1 MKQRHLLIGRGN
13 IIPRSTGQYPVYSSS
28 TQNNGLFCYSNKYM
42 FDQEL
47 VSWSIDGGGDFFY
60 RDKHKFSL
68 TNVTGYLISTNSD
81 YLNPYYLYLILS
93 YLHTQKIFDYQ
104 SKALPGEVRS
114 QYKIPVPS
122 IQEQMILINIFKQ
135 IDVIESESI
144 RIINQ
149 LKLLK
154 QGLLQQMFI

>member
-1 MKQRHLLIGRGN
+1 MKQGHLLDRGN
-13 IIPRSTGQYPVYSSS
+13 IIHRSTGQYPVYSSS
-28 TQNNGLFCYSNKYM
+28 TQNNGLFCYSNEYM

-68 TNVTGYLISTNSD
+68 TNVTGYLISTDLN
-81 YLNPYYLYLILS
+81 YLNPYYLYLIFS
-93 YLHTQKIFDYQ
+93 YLHKQKIFDYQ

-122 IQEQMILINIFKQ
+122 IQEHY
-135 IDVIESESI
+135 S
-144 RIINQ
+144 
-149 LKLLK
+149 
-154 QGLLQQMFI
+154 